1 MSSQA
6 ACRARSLSSLTVLE
20 TTVASSRSR
29 ASGRNT
35 TWEPPWREPVTRQSG
50 TTMSPN
56 CMNSWLENKRCDSTM
71 FGTKNS
77 HSCKKKDK
85 ICTNH
90 LHVMLFFPPSSQ
102 LLSSLA
108 VTGKKNMH
116 LSMTSASLFCNKFVK
131 PWNSLPF
138 FWKCFLILWWLAFFK
153 SYSSNLQHLTFT
165 LQVIINHLQYKVS
178 YCKRWWSAKCAHSM
192 IITTK

>member
-50 TTMSPN
+50 MTMSPN

-71 FGTKNS
+71 FSTKNS

-90 LHVMLFFPPSSQ
+90 LHVMLFFPSPQ
-102 LLSSLA
+102 LLPNQA
-108 VTGKKNMH
+108 VTGKKTRTFQWHH
-116 LSMTSASLFCNKFVK
+116 LHYSAINLLNPEIVCLFLK
-131 PWNSLPF
+131 
-138 FWKCFLILWWLAFFK
+138 KCFVILWWLAFFK

-165 LQVIINHLQYKVS
+165 LQVIIIK
-178 YCKRWWSAKCAHSM
+178 WS
-192 IITTK
+192 